1 MSNKIKKNISLTE
14 NNSDIAENI
23 GIIKDVNINQEMEKA
38 FLDYSMSVIVSRALP
53 EIQDGL
59 KPVQRRI
66 LYSMKELGVSYQ
78 SSYKKAARVVGD
90 VMGKYHPH
98 GDSSI
103 YEAMVRMAQSFNYR
117 YPLVDGHGNFGS
129 IDGDSAAAMRYTEVR
144 MSKIA
149 MELIK
154 EIDQETIDFV
164 DNYDNSEKEPNI
176 LPTSFPN
183 LLVNGT
189 TGIAVAMAT
198 NIPSHNLGE
207 VVDALIAYIDDKTI
221 SIVDLMKYIKGPD
234 FPTGGELLGIDKLQ
248 EAYETGK
255 GKIIIRSKTEIIT
268 SDKNKSSIV
277 ITEIPYQIKKSNL
290 IKNIVYLYR
299 NKILDG
305 ITDLRDESSNRKGIR
320 IVIDLRKDINP
331 KIFLNNLYKR
341 SRVQISF
348 HFNMVVLIDKKP
360 KLVNLKQILEAF
372 FSFRINIINRQKQ
385 FELKNALKKQHLIKA
400 AVIILNDID
409 DAVQLIKSSKDVKDA
424 REKLI
429 LKYNLDELQSKY
441 ILEMSLQRI
450 TNLEIEKFRIE
461 EQKLIKQI
469 EECNSIIESQSKKEN
484 ILKKDL
490 LQLKTNFKDE
500 RKTFICKDQEFNIT
514 DEDLIK
520 KDGILITITN
530 KGYIKRLGIDTYKR
544 QNKGGTGVSGIT
556 MNENDFVKHLVNTTT
571 HDYQLFFTNK
581 GKVYRMKGYEIPD
594 YSRQAKGIPLINLIP
609 LSEGEFLTSV
619 ASLKPDLKQNY
630 KYLVLITKKGLIKRN
645 NIKDYQNIQNKGKI
659 AFNLKKDDEVLTVL
673 KSIGNQDIIMASS
686 NGKAIRFNEKSIKQ
700 TSRMGSGVIGM
711 RLDSDENIIGA
722 AVVQSDEQDILVV
735 TELGYGKKNKVV
747 EYKNQKRGGKG
758 IKTLKVT
765 PKNGKIIALKIVLNE
780 DELILISERGKII
793 RLENNNKIPTLKS
806 KVTQGIKLSKLK
818 DNDKLF
824 TVVVNKKSKDTNIDI
839 ISE

>member
-1 MSNKIKKNISLTE
+1 MSNKIKKNSFLNE
-14 NNSDIAENI
+14 HNSDTDKNI
-23 GIIKDVNINQEMEKA
+23 GIIKDVNINQEMEKS
-38 FLDYSMSVIVSRALP
+38 FLDYAMSVIVSRALP

-103 YEAMVRMAQSFNYR
+103 YEAMVRMAQNFNYR

-129 IDGDSAAAMRYTEVR
+129 IDGDAAAAMRYTEVR

-149 MELIK
+149 MEFIK

-183 LLVNGT
+183 LLVNGA
-189 TGIAVAMAT
+189 TGIAVGMAT

-207 VVDALIAYIDDKTI
+207 VIDALIAYIDDKTV
-221 SIVDLMKYIKGPD
+221 SIASLMKYIKGPD
-234 FPTGGELLGIDKLQ
+234 FPTGGEILGIDKLQ

-255 GKIIIRSKTEIIT
+255 GRIIIRSKTEIIT

-277 ITEIPYQIKKSNL
+277 ITEIPYQMKKSNL

-305 ITDLRDESSNRKGIR
+305 ITDLRDESSNRVGIR

-331 KIFLNNLYKR
+331 KIFLNNLYKK
-341 SRVQISF
+341 SRVQMSF
-348 HFNMVVLIDKKP
+348 NFNMIVLVDKKP

-385 FELKNALKKQHLIKA
+385 FELKNALKKQHLVQA

-409 DAVQLIKSSKDVKDA
+409 DAIQLIKSSKDVKEA
-424 REKLI
+424 REKLM
-429 LKYNLDELQSKY
+429 LKYDLDEIQSKY

-461 EQKLIKQI
+461 ERQLIKQI
-469 EECNSIIESQSKKEN
+469 AECQGIIESQSKKEK
-484 ILKKDL
+484 ILKQEL
-490 LQLKTNFKDE
+490 LQLKTNFQDE
-500 RKTFICKDQEFNIT
+500 RKTFIQKDLEINIT

-520 KDGILITITN
+520 KEGILITITN
-530 KGYIKRLGIDTYKR
+530 KGYIKRLSIDTYKK

-556 MNENDFVKHLVNTTT
+556 MNENDFVKYLVNTTT

-581 GKVYRMKGYEIPD
+581 GKVYRMKGHEIPD

-609 LSEGEFLTSV
+609 LREGEFLTSV
-619 ASLKPDLKQNY
+619 ASINPDLKQNY
-630 KYLVLITKKGLIKRN
+630 NYLVLITKKGLIKRN
-645 NIKDYQNIQNKGKI
+645 NIQDYTNIQNKGKI
-659 AFNLKKDDEVLTVL
+659 AFNLKPDDEVLTVL
-673 KSIGNQDIIMASS
+673 KSIGSQDIIMASS
-686 NGKAIRFNEKSIKQ
+686 NGKAIRFNEKSIKK
-700 TSRMGSGVIGM
+700 TSRIGSGVIGM
-711 RLDSDENIIGA
+711 RLDYDENVIGA
-722 AVVQSDEQDILVV
+722 AIVKSDEQDILVV

-765 PKNGKIIALKIVLNE
+765 PKNGKIIALKVVSNQ

-793 RLENNNKIPTLKS
+793 RLENNNTIPTFKS

-818 DNDKLF
+818 DDDKLF
-824 TVVVNKKSKDTNIDI
+824 TVVVNKKDKEKNIDI

>member
-372 FSFRINIINRQKQ
+372 FF
-385 FELKNALKKQHLIKA
+385 
-400 AVIILNDID
+400 
-409 DAVQLIKSSKDVKDA
+409 
-424 REKLI
+424 
-429 LKYNLDELQSKY
+429 
-441 ILEMSLQRI
+441 
-450 TNLEIEKFRIE
+450 
-461 EQKLIKQI
+461 
-469 EECNSIIESQSKKEN
+469 
-484 ILKKDL
+484 
-490 LQLKTNFKDE
+490 
-500 RKTFICKDQEFNIT
+500 
-514 DEDLIK
+514 
-520 KDGILITITN
+520 
-530 KGYIKRLGIDTYKR
+530 
-544 QNKGGTGVSGIT
+544 
-556 MNENDFVKHLVNTTT
+556 
-571 HDYQLFFTNK
+571 
-581 GKVYRMKGYEIPD
+581 
-594 YSRQAKGIPLINLIP
+594 
-609 LSEGEFLTSV
+609 
-619 ASLKPDLKQNY
+619 
-630 KYLVLITKKGLIKRN
+630 
-645 NIKDYQNIQNKGKI
+645 
-659 AFNLKKDDEVLTVL
+659 
-673 KSIGNQDIIMASS
+673 
-686 NGKAIRFNEKSIKQ
+686 
-700 TSRMGSGVIGM
+700 
-711 RLDSDENIIGA
+711 
-722 AVVQSDEQDILVV
+722 
-735 TELGYGKKNKVV
+735 
-747 EYKNQKRGGKG
+747 
-758 IKTLKVT
+758 
-765 PKNGKIIALKIVLNE
+765 
-780 DELILISERGKII
+780 
-793 RLENNNKIPTLKS
+793 
-806 KVTQGIKLSKLK
+806 
-818 DNDKLF
+818 
-824 TVVVNKKSKDTNIDI
+824 
-839 ISE
+839 